1 MWMKSKIVNNL
12 FGKDL
17 VQAMRELLEEFVSLD
32 YDVEMIQKA
41 MKDINES
48 VRTGL
53 YLMALE
59 KNYDVIANRIQKANR
74 SLNEIRKEKFLQAYQ
89 NKKMDLFLASLGK
102 GDKLALMSDLGLD
115 VAVKDRGKFT
125 KEEKEYYQL
134 LSHSIMEDQELDQR
148 DGIDQFVTYK
158 KES

>member
-1 MWMKSKIVNNL
+1 MKNKIVNHL
-12 FGKDL
+12 FGTEL

-32 YDVEMIQKA
+32 YDVEMLQKA

-59 KNYDVIANRIQKANR
+59 KNYDTVAHRIQKANIY
-74 SLNEIRKEKFLQAYQ
+74 LNEVRKNKFLKAYQ
-89 NKKMDLFLASLGK
+89 NKKTESFLASLGK

-115 VAVKDRGKFT
+115 VEVKDKGKFT
-125 KEEKEYYQL
+125 KEEKEYYTL
-134 LSHSIMEDQELDQR
+134 ISRSIMEDQKLDQR
-148 DGIDQFVTYK
+148 DGIDQFITYK
-158 KES
+158 KGS